1 MFILSSQS
9 LLLPRIAAGVGAMP
23 LLIGINGLLR
33 PQAVFASVD
42 FPTPTT
48 PEAQRLADAMIRLL
62 SARNI
67 VIGLT
72 TSAIWYRGDRKLLGW
87 AMMILGIF
95 PAIDG
100 AVSLDLIGGG
110 LKHHLP
116 VVPVVFGLGAGLL
129 GWLG

>member
-1 MFILSSQS
+1 MSILSSQS
-9 LLLPRIAAGVGAMP
+9 PLLPRIAAGVGAIP

-33 PQAVFASVD
+33 PRALFASAD

-48 PEAQRLADAMIRLL
+48 PESQRLADAMMRLTA
-62 SARNI
+62 ARNI

-72 TSAIWYRGDRKLLGW
+72 SSAIWYRGDRKLLGW
-87 AMMILGIF
+87 AMMILSVF

-110 LKHHLP
+110 LRHHLP
-116 VVPVVFGLGAGLL
+116 VVPVALGLGAGLL